1 MIGALIA
8 NLAICFYILSAA
20 GYLVFIFRQN
30 MRAIQGAVWL
40 IRLGFILQ
48 CISLILRTA
57 SLGQLPVINVTEAL
71 GFFAWTLVGVYLL
84 LSVRFD
90 IPALGAFVSPL
101 AALTILLSLLIP
113 VKPLVM
119 APVFQSIWLTVHL
132 GTVFIGYGFFS
143 LAFVAGV
150 MYLIQEHQIKA
161 KLTGGIYR
169 RFPSLNALDTLNYYS
184 LTMGF
189 PMITLGIIFGA
200 VYAQL
205 SLGKY
210 WRWDPKEVW
219 SLITW
224 LIYAALLHQRL
235 TVGWRGRRAA
245 LLSIAGFLV
254 LCFTFL
260 GVSFLLPSYHSFESL
275 EQLQTK

>member
-1 MIGALIA
+1 
-8 NLAICFYILSAA
+8 
-20 GYLVFIFRQN
+20 
-30 MRAIQGAVWL
+30 
-40 IRLGFILQ
+40 FILQ

-71 GFFAWTLVGVYLL
+71 GFFVWSLVGVYLL

-150 MYLIQEHQIKA
+150 M
-161 KLTGGIYR
+161 IYR